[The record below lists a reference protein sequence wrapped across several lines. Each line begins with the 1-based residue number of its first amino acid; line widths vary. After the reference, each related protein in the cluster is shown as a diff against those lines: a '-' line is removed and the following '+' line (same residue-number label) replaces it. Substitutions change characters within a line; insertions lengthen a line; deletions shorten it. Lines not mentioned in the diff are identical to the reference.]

1 MINKKKIQ
9 IATILSRKE
18 KEEKKN
24 QVFIFLYNLFI
35 FEMQAYTHP
44 QKPFTHKHMQIM
56 NKN

>member
-1 MINKKKIQ
+1 M
-9 IATILSRKE
+9 ATILSRKE